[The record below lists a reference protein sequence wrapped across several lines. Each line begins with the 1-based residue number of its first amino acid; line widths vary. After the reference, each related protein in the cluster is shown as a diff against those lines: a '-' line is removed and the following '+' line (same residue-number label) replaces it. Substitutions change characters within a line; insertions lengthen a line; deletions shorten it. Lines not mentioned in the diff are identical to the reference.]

1 MIVKYWEETSRNLF
15 LSKFSEI
22 LDNGESF
29 YGVTNS
35 DGDSKFTF
43 TGSKIFK
50 LTRNYKW
57 TCKPIKSIYEDSF
70 LKLSNYGNTGESH
83 ERLLRGSQ
91 HR

>member
-50 LTRNYKW
+50 LTRNYK
-57 TCKPIKSIYEDSF
+57 
-70 LKLSNYGNTGESH
+70 
-83 ERLLRGSQ
+83 
-91 HR
+91 